1 MVSNSK
7 SLIRL
12 LPLIIIL
19 QLIAIFILISCPS
32 PTEPELPPDDEFLGQ
47 LEADID
53 RAVLKPDGTVWTWG
67 GNSTGQLGDGTMN
80 PSAIPVKVKNLKDV
94 VAIDFLEGAAV
105 AADKRGDIWFWGDRL
120 IWCEGPPYDTVV
132 TEPKK
137 ISHLYGVISL
147 EMRGIYINM
156 LRNDGTV
163 WRLTWNHMSPTKYLE
178 PEKIPGMRD
187 ICQISG
193 DLALKSNGTLCAF
206 PDRLVLQ
213 PEKNG
218 LIDSL
223 NNIVQIGNRTRSY
236 TIILKEDS
244 TAWAWGSNG
253 SGTLGNESYEN
264 SSIPIRINNL
274 DHIKTISVDGAR
286 CLALKKDGTVW
297 FWGLSYLNLDQNIKI
312 SQNTPVKIEGLEDVQ
327 LIKAG
332 GWNKS
337 IVMKSDNTYWVF
349 DSINRIPVKV
359 PFN

>member
-1 MVSNSK
+1 MVAYFK
-7 SLIRL
+7 RIFRL
-12 LPLIIIL
+12 YVLIIIP
-19 QLIAIFILISCPS
+19 QLIAIFILISCSS

-53 RAVLKPDGTVWTWG
+53 HAILKPDGAVWAWG

-80 PSAIPVKVKNLKDV
+80 PSAVPVQVKNLKDV

-105 AADKRGDIWFWGDRL
+105 AADKRGDIWFWGNRL
-120 IWCEGPPYDTVV
+120 IWSEGTYDTIV

-147 EMRGIYINM
+147 EIKGIYINM
-156 LRNDGTV
+156 LRKDGTV
-163 WRLTWNHMSPTKYLE
+163 WRLTWDHMSPTKYLE
-178 PEKIPGMRD
+178 PEKIPEMVG

-193 DLALKSNGTLCAF
+193 DLALKSNGTLCAY

-213 PEKNG
+213 PEEAG
-218 LIDSL
+218 LIDKL
-223 NNIVQIGNRTRSY
+223 KNIVQLENRSRSY

-244 TAWAWGSNG
+244 TVWAWGKNSC
-253 SGTLGNESYEN
+253 GTLGNGSYED
-264 SSIPIRINNL
+264 SPIPIRINNL
-274 DHIKTISVDGAR
+274 DHIAAISVNGAM
-286 CLALKKDGTVW
+286 CLALKSDGTVW

-312 SQNTPVKIEGLEDVQ
+312 YQNVPVKIDGLKDVQ

-332 GWNKS
+332 GGNRN
-337 IVMKSDNTYWVF
+337 IVMKADGTYWVF
-349 DSINRIPVKV
+349 DSINRIPEKV